1 MECGQGA
8 YIDLMK
14 QYPRVV
20 AVFLG
25 LEERYQ
31 KVMRFQRLGISAD
44 SGCWRMAGHLRARLR
59 CLSATKVDGLIPA
72 PSHIAFRVSGGNLTR
87 LRRLSA
93 KLCVW

>member
-20 AVFLG
+20 AASLG

-31 KVMRFQRLGISAD
+31 KVRRTDCGCVGCRFEE
-44 SGCWRMAGHLRARLR
+44 
-59 CLSATKVDGLIPA
+59 V
-72 PSHIAFRVSGGNLTR
+72 
-87 LRRLSA
+87 
-93 KLCVW
+93 

>member
-20 AVFLG
+20 AVFLS

-31 KVMRFQRLGISAD
+31 KVMRVQGLRCSAD
-44 SGCWRMAGHLRARLR
+44 SGCWRVAGRLRARLR
-59 CLSATKVDGLIPA
+59 CLSATEIDGLIPA
-72 PSHIAFRVSGGNLTR
+72 PSHIADRVSGGNLPR

-93 KLCVW
+93 KL

>member
-31 KVMRFQRLGISAD
+31 KV
-44 SGCWRMAGHLRARLR
+44 R
-59 CLSATKVDGLIPA
+59 CTAY
-72 PSHIAFRVSGGNLTR
+72 RV
-87 LRRLSA
+87 
-93 KLCVW
+93 

>member
-31 KVMRFQRLGISAD
+31 KVRHTACGRVEFRFEEF
-44 SGCWRMAGHLRARLR
+44 
-59 CLSATKVDGLIPA
+59 LSAVMDI
-72 PSHIAFRVSGGNLTR
+72 
-87 LRRLSA
+87 
-93 KLCVW
+93 